1 MNKSL
6 AISAA
11 GHALVLAL
19 GLVSFAS
26 TREINPQEALPVD
39 VVSASEFNRITKGV
53 ETAKPTEKPKP
64 RVEKIAEPKPVE
76 ETVGKVSEK
85 KEVAPTAEKP
95 PTPEPPKPV
104 EKKPEPPKEV
114 AKAEPKPAEQ
124 KPEPKAEPKPAE
136 KPKPVEKQ
144 KPQPDQIAE
153 ALKKEEAKKP
163 PKPVEKKPEPPRFD
177 PSKVAALLDKRE
189 AVRHASA
196 GDTLNPNQSLGLATG
211 RAAELSQDEMG
222 ILIAQ
227 YQRCWAPPVGVAE
240 ARDLRVEVRVM
251 LNQDGTLSAD
261 PSVMNRLGHPLFGTA
276 AESALRAVRKC
287 QPLRTPPIAKYERWK
302 DIIVTFDPR
311 EMFRG

>member
-1 MNKSL
+1 MKKSL
-6 AISAA
+6 AISGA
-11 GHALVLAL
+11 GHALVLAW
-19 GLVSFAS
+19 GLFSFAS
-26 TREINPQEALPVD
+26 TRELNPQEALPVD
-39 VVSASEFNRITKGV
+39 VISASEFNRITKGV
-53 ETAKPTEKPKP
+53 ETARPTEKPKP

-95 PTPEPPKPV
+95 PVPEPQKPV

-114 AKAEPKPAEQ
+114 AKAEPKPAEK
-124 KPEPKAEPKPAE
+124 KPEPAKAEPKPAE
-136 KPKPVEKQ
+136 KPKPVEKH
-144 KPQPDQIAE
+144 QPDQIAE
-153 ALKKEEAKKP
+153 ALKKEETKKP
-163 PKPVEKKPEPPRFD
+163 PKPVEKKPDPPRFD

-196 GDTLNPNQSLGLATG
+196 GATLNPNQNLGLATG
-211 RAAELSQDEMG
+211 RSAELSQDEMG

-240 ARDLRVEVRVM
+240 ARDLRVEIRVM
-251 LNQDGTLSAD
+251 LNQDGTLSAE